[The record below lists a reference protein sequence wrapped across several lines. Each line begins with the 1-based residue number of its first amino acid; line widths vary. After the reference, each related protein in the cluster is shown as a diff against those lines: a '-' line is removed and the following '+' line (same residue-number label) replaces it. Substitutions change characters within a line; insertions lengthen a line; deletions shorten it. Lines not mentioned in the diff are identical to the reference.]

1 MNKKRKTAN
10 LITEALWPL
19 APWPLCPLEPWPL
32 APSHLALEPLGP
44 WPLAPSHLRV
54 SPLATWR
61 LGPWRCVTI
70 RRGFILHHS
79 KQSKAVWAGNYVI
92 HLHNSFGLF
101 RMMQR
106 KLIKNIGNC
115 MWEYILVP
123 CPLYLV
129 TWPWSLRS
137 WLFALSLN
145 LPQSFP
151 LYVCN

>member
-1 MNKKRKTAN
+1 M
-10 LITEALWPL
+10 ALGPL
-19 APWPLCPLEPWPL
+19 APLPLRT
-32 APSHLALEPLGP
+32 LALGTFALGPGPVRPLGLR
-44 WPLAPSHLRV
+44 PLGPSHLRV
-54 SPLATWR
+54 SPFGHLAPR
-61 LGPWRCVTI
+61 PLEVCVTI
-70 RRGFILHHS
+70 RRGFILHHL

-106 KLIKNIGNC
+106 KLIKNIANC

-123 CPLYLV
+123 SPLYLV